1 MLTRDERVKALWGA
15 DTDTR
20 EVWKRRKYGCVRES
34 AERAWSTG
42 REPGLGTRD
51 RCGTAV
57 GPRSNGAVWSGLVR
71 QEFSMRHGTT
81 SWRTLV
87 LIALA
92 GVATVTAVV
101 PAAPGILN
109 RRCGR
114 YLWRCV

>member
-1 MLTRDERVKALWGA
+1 MAMGFGPVSGGAPRVPPSESIPPTGISGLRHRGRMKALWGA

-57 GPRSNGAVWSGLVR
+57 GPRSNGAVWSGL
-71 QEFSMRHGTT
+71 F
-81 SWRTLV
+81 W
-87 LIALA
+87 
-92 GVATVTAVV
+92 
-101 PAAPGILN
+101 
-109 RRCGR
+109 
-114 YLWRCV
+114 